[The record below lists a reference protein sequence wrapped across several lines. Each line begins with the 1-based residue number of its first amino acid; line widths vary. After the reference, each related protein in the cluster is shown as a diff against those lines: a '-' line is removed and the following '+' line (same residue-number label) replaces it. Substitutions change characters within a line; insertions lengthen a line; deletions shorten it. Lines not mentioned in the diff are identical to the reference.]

1 MKKFFAAVIILV
13 LFAMGWYTV
22 AYFVRPVKMIELS
35 EYTYEAMVSCD
46 NAFIV
51 RDETVYYATTAGILY
66 NNTDDGERVSKNDII
81 SSVFNTGIDS
91 AYIKKLR
98 AIDGSINRL
107 EDRISA
113 GSYNMDEYTAESDI
127 YSGLNSVV
135 SLAEKNSVS
144 DVRDLKEEINSYR
157 SGEIVSPEKRLDELL
172 IERENIENILA
183 NQRSDILSASSG
195 IFSSYVDGLEAVL
208 IPDRTQE
215 YSVQYIRSL
224 VPGILSRREGDT
236 VVTGDPICKIMNN
249 HVWYVLGISDETN
262 KELCAEGKSVYVR
275 FPGITSIEV
284 KGSVTYTSEPD
295 DNGEYIFLIKI
306 PSYLETAFS
315 YRQARVELIFEKYE
329 GYKIPLDAIHTKKG
343 LNEYYV
349 NAMKGSEQHE
359 CDCDILFTD
368 NENEYAIIQSTE
380 TAKNRLSSM
389 ERLVVGER

>member
-1 MKKFFAAVIILV
+1 
-13 LFAMGWYTV
+13 
-22 AYFVRPVKMIELS
+22 
-35 EYTYEAMVSCD
+35 
-46 NAFIV
+46 
-51 RDETVYYATTAGILY
+51 
-66 NNTDDGERVSKNDII
+66 
-81 SSVFNTGIDS
+81 
-91 AYIKKLR
+91 
-98 AIDGSINRL
+98 
-107 EDRISA
+107 
-113 GSYNMDEYTAESDI
+113 
-127 YSGLNSVV
+127 
-135 SLAEKNSVS
+135 
-144 DVRDLKEEINSYR
+144 
-157 SGEIVSPEKRLDELL
+157 
-172 IERENIENILA
+172 
-183 NQRSDILSASSG
+183 
-195 IFSSYVDGLEAVL
+195 
-208 IPDRTQE
+208 
-215 YSVQYIRSL
+215 
-224 VPGILSRREGDT
+224 
-236 VVTGDPICKIMNN
+236 MNN